1 MPSAISFCCAED
13 RAYLREI
20 EPLTGRQEY
29 IFPGTRD
36 RKKHLGASTLTGALK
51 KVTRTTPVSTDN
63 LRTLAATALGELGYQ
78 AEQIQSQLLSQTG
91 DEQTDRQA
99 YLEKRREM
107 LQAWADYLDNTVI
120 GKVTRR

>member
-1 MPSAISFCCAED
+1 M
-13 RAYLREI
+13 
-20 EPLTGRQEY
+20 
-29 IFPGTRD
+29 
-36 RKKHLGASTLTGALK
+36 TGALK

-78 AEQIQSQLLSQTG
+78 AEQIQSQLLNQTG
-91 DEQTDRQA
+91 DEQNDRQA